1 MDKETIKNLINGHV
15 KVFMDKL
22 VDIAITPDNI
32 FTTAIMETNDLEKL
46 NEIRSELLKQ
56 YIEIIHPNE
65 RATPKERRK
74 KDKIAEDIVNLINGV
89 VENKKILN
97 ENQILKLET
106 ETDTDEIR
114 NQMQLMVTKI
124 QEMQKK
130 LEYLEKEKND
140 ANEQTRKLTIM
151 NENLTTENELLKQ
164 EITLLTTY
172 EESDDER
179 DNKRRKTSFNSQLNN
194 TIKLIHN
201 KTNNTSEIS
210 NKSVSFNKI
219 GQTSTPNNRN
229 SSIKTP
235 FNNQQAKYND
245 SNNSKQAN
253 NTNYDRSTVLLRKGR
268 VTVIKADKSHEKI
281 KCEPKIKT
289 FAIFLGRIKPSVS
302 ENDIIDMLEN
312 DIELKVLKL
321 VKLESK
327 QTRFSSYRLIIPHEQ
342 KDRAYNSTKW
352 PKHIIARKF
361 FYKRKEII
369 NENENIYEH
378 DNEPM
383 TAGINNIKYNTQNGR
398 TKYNS
403 RPQYM
408 ETNCS
413 HQEQSQ

>member
-1 MDKETIKNLINGHV
+1 MFLPEV
-15 KVFMDKL
+15 
-22 VDIAITPDNI
+22 
-32 FTTAIMETNDLEKL
+32 
-46 NEIRSELLKQ
+46 LKQ

-201 KTNNTSEIS
+201 KTN
-210 NKSVSFNKI
+210 KS
-219 GQTSTPNNRN
+219 
-229 SSIKTP
+229 
-235 FNNQQAKYND
+235 
-245 SNNSKQAN
+245 
-253 NTNYDRSTVLLRKGR
+253 
-268 VTVIKADKSHEKI
+268 
-281 KCEPKIKT
+281 
-289 FAIFLGRIKPSVS
+289 
-302 ENDIIDMLEN
+302 
-312 DIELKVLKL
+312 
-321 VKLESK
+321 
-327 QTRFSSYRLIIPHEQ
+327 
-342 KDRAYNSTKW
+342 
-352 PKHIIARKF
+352 
-361 FYKRKEII
+361 
-369 NENENIYEH
+369 
-378 DNEPM
+378 
-383 TAGINNIKYNTQNGR
+383 
-398 TKYNS
+398 
-403 RPQYM
+403 
-408 ETNCS
+408 
-413 HQEQSQ
+413 